1 MFSTEMQIM
10 LYVTDV
16 DASVKFWEA
25 LDFVVVDRQEVDGT
39 AVVEIASSE
48 NAQARFVLYD
58 REFIM
63 QHSPEVA
70 SNTPSIM
77 FFAKDVLSLY
87 KKMQGL
93 GVTVGEMVQLEERLV
108 FNFADNDEN
117 YYAVSE
123 LN

>member
-1 MFSTEMQIM
+1 MSSTEMQIM